1 MGSKGAPLERKDSA
15 GGEEVVS
22 ACVSREKRGF

>member
-15 GGEEVVS
+15 DEEEEVS